1 MSIIYARIIDLYFF
15 YHYGLEIAFY
25 VNNTKEGSIRGY
37 WQDYPIVQSACQCL
51 HMSRSNFY
59 DKVRR
64 LHDKVFK
71 KAGVERPQNKALHTC
86 RTVGMNRCEN
96 FGVPKPDI
104 TQMSDHQVKSN
115 NEADRSYFSK
125 TPMKVMKAMSGFDSD
140 NDCLAHRANANK
152 FPQDWTHC
160 SLPFL
165 RAWCAQQ
172 LSDDGDK
179 QEQLMLFCIK

>member
-1 MSIIYARIIDLYFF
+1 M
-15 YHYGLEIAFY
+15 
-25 VNNTKEGSIRGY
+25 NNTKEGSIRGY

-51 HMSRSNFY
+51 HVSRSAFY

-64 LHDKVFK
+64 LCDKVFK
-71 KAGVERPQNKALHTC
+71 KAGVERPQNKALHMC
-86 RTVGMNRCEN
+86 RTVGMNRCEI

-125 TPMKVMKAMSGFDSD
+125 TPIKVMKAMSGFDSN
-140 NDCLAHRANANK
+140 NDYLVHRANVNI
-152 FPQDWTHC
+152 FPENWIHC
-160 SLPFL
+160 LFPFL
-165 RAWCAQQ
+165 RIWRAQQ

-179 QEQLMLFCIK
+179 TRAANTFLCKIIPYYGRVMTQDGKFI